1 MGVAL
6 APQDGTSYL
15 ELFHHADQALYAA
28 KKDGRKRY
36 CYYDESM
43 KDLLSVLSPVD
54 GEGAEEKE
62 GGNGNDKAGSAEE

>member
-6 APQDGTSYL
+6 APQDGTSYM

-28 KKDGRKRY
+28 KQDGRKRY

-62 GGNGNDKAGSAEE
+62 GEWK